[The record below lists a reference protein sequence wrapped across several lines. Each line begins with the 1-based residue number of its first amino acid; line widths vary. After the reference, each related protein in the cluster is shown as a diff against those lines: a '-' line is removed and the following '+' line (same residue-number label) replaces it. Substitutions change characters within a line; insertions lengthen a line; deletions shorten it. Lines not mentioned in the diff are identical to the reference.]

1 MRRQILDRPVINS
14 QSSVQDNKPIK
25 TLRFKPQEE
34 EKKESPIQISADD
47 EEPQEVSPEKM
58 DEGSDNDIPAAIA
71 TIPIQQS
78 LLPENREQLAA
89 QLLRHM
95 LPRLRSMI
103 LEELDRQYPI
113 RGIARAP
120 TQGRV
125 QTGSNNPQDTTQGKC
140 SLGSLTLSL

>member
-1 MRRQILDRPVINS
+1 M
-14 QSSVQDNKPIK
+14 
-25 TLRFKPQEE
+25 E
-34 EKKESPIQISADD
+34 
-47 EEPQEVSPEKM
+47 
-58 DEGSDNDIPAAIA
+58 EGSDNDIPAANA
-71 TIPIQQS
+71 TSPIQQS

-125 QTGSNNPQDTTQGKC
+125 QTGRNNPQDTTQGKC